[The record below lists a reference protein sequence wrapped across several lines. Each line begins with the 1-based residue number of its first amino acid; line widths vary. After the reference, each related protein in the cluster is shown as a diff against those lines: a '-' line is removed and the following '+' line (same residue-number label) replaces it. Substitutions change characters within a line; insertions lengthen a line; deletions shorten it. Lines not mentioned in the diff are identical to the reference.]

1 MTDLSLE
8 PIFLTVTSDTSS
20 LASLTQGDIN
30 MTGMRHAVQ
39 ELPFNTVYDFMR
51 QAARRLCNEGRIDEA
66 IERIT
71 EFDNAATRHGE
82 ESGKLLDIHAAMMQT
97 ITALY
102 IYAGRTDQ
110 ALAAAAQ
117 TLTLLSQ
124 QPRRKDEPF
133 LSVLASLLYD
143 IALIH
148 SSKGQYKQAE
158 REIEKSMKLF
168 ERLSRQNPERYGA
181 AHMLAMNAST
191 SIYRSREKQ
200 AAMLADYKV
209 ETTNYLRMLNE
220 GIEDA
225 GLRLV
230 ESITAEGRTLS
241 KMCRQ
246 REAIQYFTRALKLLT
261 KINPEF
267 GLQHLQL
274 SVDLGEALL
283 AVKGTREKGI
293 HLLNTMLYKSSKLA
307 ADDQH
312 RRIVEIL
319 YNAKNS
325 SLDIFG
331 FWHKIFP
338 R

>member
-8 PIFLTVTSDTSS
+8 PIFITVTSDTSS
-20 LASLTQGDIN
+20 LSSLTQGDIN
-30 MTGMRHAVQ
+30 MTGLRHAVQ
-39 ELPFNTVYDFMR
+39 ELPFNAVYDFMR
-51 QAARRLCNEGRIDEA
+51 QAARQLCSENRTDEA
-66 IERIT
+66 IERII

-102 IYAGRTDQ
+102 IYAGQIDK
-110 ALAAAAQ
+110 ALDSAAT
-117 TLTLLSQ
+117 TLSLLSQ
-124 QPRRKDEPF
+124 QPKRKDEPF

-143 IALIH
+143 IAMIH
-148 SSKGQYKQAE
+148 SSQGHYKQAE

-168 ERLSRQNPERYGA
+168 ERLSKQNPQRYGA
-181 AHMLAMNAST
+181 AHMLAINAST
-191 SIYRSREKQ
+191 SIYRSRQKQ
-200 AAMLADYKV
+200 AAMLANYQV

-220 GIEDA
+220 GIGDA
-225 GLRLV
+225 GMRLV
-230 ESITAEGRTLS
+230 ESITSEGRTLA

-261 KINPEF
+261 KLNPQF

-274 SVDLGEALL
+274 SIDLGEALL

-293 HLLNTMLYKSSKLA
+293 HLLNTMLYKASKLA
-307 ADDQH
+307 AAEEH

-319 YNAKNS
+319 FNAKNNA
-325 SLDIFG
+325 LDIFS